1 MQYNLLIV
9 FIIPSL
15 EFSEASN
22 TIVLCAWLF
31 IYVQEINVML
41 SIYLFKLAKLKGNL
55 FYGYRFFVECGVRP
69 SLNKTLK

>member
-15 EFSEASN
+15 EFSEANN
-22 TIVLCAWLF
+22 TIVLCVCLF

-41 SIYLFKLAKLKGNL
+41 SIYFFKLAKFKKKVILWL
-55 FYGYRFFVECGVRP
+55 
-69 SLNKTLK
+69 